1 MSGVRPSGHPYHM
14 IDFSPLFPLA
24 CCPQTTKQPQLP
36 QKQAIF
42 PYWRLRSTGWPHFV
56 TTKPMPPPSFP
67 APDSKICPNWGKNPP
82 ADLRERGKCAR
93 FNLSPRLAGE
103 NPEGTIEMEKIEIY
117 GHTVDFLTL
126 PQASQMAI
134 VRRGL
139 VHLLGNEQASKVV
152 VRVKKAEAD
161 GQKVSEEA
169 KTVWKQEFVD
179 AALASLLAGTVG
191 SGVRA
196 PAIDPV
202 EAAMEKIATREV
214 KLALVANGLKVPG
227 TKGIARD
234 AEIAFGDGTTRTL
247 DYLIERWLAKHGEA
261 ARKEAE
267 KAVRAAQKLA
277 KEKAAKVEGLK
288 ADGPVTAESLG
299 F

>member
-1 MSGVRPSGHPYHM
+1 
-14 IDFSPLFPLA
+14 
-24 CCPQTTKQPQLP
+24 
-36 QKQAIF
+36 
-42 PYWRLRSTGWPHFV
+42 
-56 TTKPMPPPSFP
+56 
-67 APDSKICPNWGKNPP
+67 
-82 ADLRERGKCAR
+82 
-93 FNLSPRLAGE
+93 LAGE

-152 VRVKKAEAD
+152 VRAKKAEAD
-161 GQKVSEEA
+161 GQEVSEEA
-169 KTVWKQEFVD
+169 KAVWKQEFVD

-227 TKGIARD
+227 TKGTARD
-234 AEIAFGDGTTRTL
+234 AEITFGDGTTRTL
-247 DYLIERWLAKHGEA
+247 DYLIERWLAKHGET